1 MQINDLQ
8 KRSQKSGYLW
18 PVVKYSN
25 AQFLVVYSDI
35 GILFSQS
42 WATN

>member
-1 MQINDLQ
+1 MIY
-8 KRSQKSGYLW
+8 KKGRKKSGYLW

-35 GILFSQS
+35 GVLFSQS